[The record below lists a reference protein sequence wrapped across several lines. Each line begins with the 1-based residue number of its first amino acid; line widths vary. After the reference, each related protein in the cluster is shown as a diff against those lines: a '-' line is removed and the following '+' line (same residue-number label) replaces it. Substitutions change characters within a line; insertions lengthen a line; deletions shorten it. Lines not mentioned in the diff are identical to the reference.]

1 MFTKVIGKNQEPGN
15 PGEPAPTPAPQP
27 LRPPAPSRPAA
38 ASPAPEQPVSYTAP
52 GASAVA
58 AGTRNILSSD
68 VEIKGTVRFTNDL
81 LVDGRIDGEI
91 HSDGSLTVGENA
103 RLRAE
108 IHTGSIFI
116 HGKVHGNVTASERVE
131 LRAGSEVVG
140 DIKAKTLFVEAGAV
154 FVGKSDVGTPSIAV
168 EKSGKPAAAPA
179 QQAAAPAKPQ
189 QMQGKPAGQQP
200 QVASA
205 KPSGSPQ
212 PQSGNKQQNQGNK
225 EKGRPVQGGLF
236 NKGKR
241 R

>member
-15 PGEPAPTPAPQP
+15 PGEPAPTPPPQP
-27 LRPPAPSRPAA
+27 LRPPAPSAPSA
-38 ASPAPEQPVSYTAP
+38 ASRAPEQPVSYTAP

-179 QQAAAPAKPQ
+179 QQAAPAKPQ
-189 QMQGKPAGQQP
+189 QAQGKPAGQP
-200 QVASA
+200 QGSA
-205 KPSGSPQ
+205 KPAGSPQ
-212 PQSGNKQQNQGNK
+212 QGGSKQQNQGDK
-225 EKGRPVQGGLF
+225 QKTRPVQGGLF

-241 R
+241 H